1 MNALK
6 IVGAGLFVLVLTFIF
21 MKVSEV
27 PEITFANHPNMG
39 EIIWEAQNSDGTEMS
54 IEEAQKHVDSG
65 GRYVRQTHILLP
77 LGFERFKIKLDP
89 FPDLSWSEKFLQG
102 E

>member
-6 IVGAGLFVLVLTFIF
+6 IVVAGLFVLVLTLIF

-27 PEITFANHPNMG
+27 PEITFANHPDMG
-39 EIIWEAQNSDGTEMS
+39 EIIWEAKHPDGTEMS
-54 IEEAQKHVDSG
+54 IKQAQEHVDSG
-65 GRYVRQTHILLP
+65 GRYVRQTHTLAP
-77 LGFERFKIKLDP
+77 LGHDRFGMELDP
-89 FPDLSWSEKFLQG
+89 FTNLSWTEKFLQG